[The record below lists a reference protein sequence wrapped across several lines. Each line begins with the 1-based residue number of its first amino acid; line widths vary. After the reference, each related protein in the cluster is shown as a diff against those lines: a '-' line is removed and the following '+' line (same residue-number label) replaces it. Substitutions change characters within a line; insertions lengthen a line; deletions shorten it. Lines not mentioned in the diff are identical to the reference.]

1 MSAMTETRARVLLAA
16 RSGGECEACGTEA
29 TDASH
34 RIDRSD
40 GGGWALTN
48 LIHACRLCHQW
59 WHSNPL
65 QAYQG
70 GWRLRSGTDPAVTV
84 VWLRTRYG
92 QGWWLLDEEGNYVMP
107 DARPPTMRPEVERT

>member
-1 MSAMTETRARVLLAA
+1 MTRWLETRGRAIVRQRADSL
-16 RSGGECEACGTEA
+16 CEACGAPGLEW
-29 TDASH
+29 SH
-34 RIDRSD
+34 RVDRSD
-40 GGGWALTN
+40 GGTWSPTNGLWA
-48 LIHACRLCHQW
+48 CSPCHQW

-92 QGWWLLDEEGNYVMP
+92 QGWWLLDEEGSYVMP
-107 DARPPTMRPEVERT
+107 DARPPAMRPEVDR